1 MMNITALSIFV
12 SLTLWTTGKSLA
24 QDTPTAV
31 LPVSSTAFFFSP
43 GNWSGDTGRGGS
55 IYRQSWNPG
64 AYVRIT
70 WNTTNTNPTAEL
82 LLDTSVFGDKIK
94 NSPELTYNIDG
105 RWITGVK
112 CAETIPIKD
121 LAGAGSHTLTI
132 YINNS
137 EQAER
142 WGTAQES
149 GHNVVRV
156 TGLRLNRDCTSVP
169 AVSAKHWALIV
180 GDSIT
185 EGIGAGVGTNDNLA
199 CWSYFVGSGLQS
211 IGYEY
216 GVSACGWSGWLRPG
230 DGSGDVPPYYQIS
243 TSPGSYDD
251 VRSRWNKI
259 DGRTSL
265 LDDTKRLSGYGTTGQ
280 EPDAILINFGTN
292 DSFAKIPVADLQAS
306 IVGSLQA
313 LQKAAP
319 KATIFIIIPFGQY
332 AAAELKTSVATCNS
346 AKKIIIIDLGAS
358 VAKGIA
364 ADNYWGNV
372 HPNMR
377 GHATFAAKILAQVVG
392 KLPAASAGN

>member
-1 MMNITALSIFV
+1 MNHPILFIFV
-12 SLTLWTTGKSLA
+12 SLTLWSTGKAPA

-43 GNWSGDTGRGGS
+43 GNWSGDTSRGGS
-55 IYRQSWNPG
+55 KYRQTWNSG
-64 AYVRIT
+64 AYMRIA
-70 WNTTNTNPTAEL
+70 WTTANTNPTAEL
-82 LLDTSVFGDKIK
+82 LLDTSVFGDQIK
-94 NSPELTYNIDG
+94 NPPELTYNIDG
-105 RWITGVK
+105 RWIAGVK
-112 CAETIPIKD
+112 CAETIPIQN

-132 YINNS
+132 YISSS
-137 EQAER
+137 EQADR
-142 WGTAQES
+142 WGTAQEN

-169 AVSAKHWALIV
+169 AVPAKRWALIV

-199 CWSYFVGSGLQS
+199 SWSYFVGSGLQS

-230 DGSGDVPPYYQIS
+230 DGSGDVPPYYQVS

-251 VRSRWNKI
+251 ARSRWNKI
-259 DGRTSL
+259 DARNSL
-265 LDDTKRLSGYGTTGQ
+265 LDEAKRLSGYGATGQ

-292 DSFAKIPVADLQAS
+292 DSLTKMPAADLQAS
-306 IVGSLQA
+306 ITGSLQA

-332 AAAELKTSVATCNS
+332 AAAELAASVAACKS
-346 AKKIIIIDLGAS
+346 AKKIFIIDLGAS

-364 ADNYWGNV
+364 ADNYWGNL

-377 GHATFAAKILAQVVG
+377 GHATFAAKILAQVVA